1 MDRMIK
7 RGDIYYANLNPVIG
21 SEQSGTRPVLI
32 ISNDVGNKHSP
43 TVIVAAITSRVQ
55 TKSKLPTHLYLG
67 TIEGLPDNSL
77 ILFEQ
82 IRTIDKTRLKERLA
96 HLNDQFMQAI
106 DIPLLI
112 SIGVRKGQ
120 IKHERSIDNV

>member
-1 MDRMIK
+1 MDRIIK

-21 SEQSGTRPVLI
+21 SEQGGTRPVLI
-32 ISNDVGNKHSP
+32 ISNDIGNKHSP

-55 TKSKLPTHLYLG
+55 RKAKLPTHLYLEM
-67 TIEGLPDNSL
+67 IEGLPDSSI

-82 IRTIDKTRLKERLA
+82 IRTIDKTRLKERLT

-106 DIPLLI
+106 DVPLLI

-120 IKHERSIDNV
+120 I